1 MQNNTK
7 DIYKN
12 SNNNYSSEYSKLP
25 ILVSNINTN
34 LHSNPCSQENFFNE
48 LINTANSQESKNNS
62 SFYNCSESNHS
73 NPDNPNIIMNKDQL
87 YHTFILF
94 QKFLNQNVVNNNNM
108 NQNKISQN
116 KVEIQNKY
124 ITNNNI
130 YNDKNTIDEMNE
142 INEFEDNNNE
152 NDENNDKSNG
162 KIIFRKN
169 KTSQNW
175 KNREIKIDTDDINKE
190 LVESKSHYNII
201 NGKDNINNWKND
213 NIIFFDEEL
222 NKEKDLLYNND
233 DDMFI
238 KLNSNNKFHQNDD
251 IKNRETINSYDDIP
265 IKCNKVKFADLVEKK
280 LADEKQFENMEIN
293 TLEQKNIFTNQKI
306 KDKIE
311 NKNVNNIQFDNPIN
325 YTAKIKNNNDI
336 DIPERE
342 RDNEK
347 IISYNISHNNKKN
360 IINNNISDRQEGTIM
375 NNKKNI
381 YANIDLNIINNRD
394 NDSANKLLIN
404 NEIEN
409 KIKNYKFDKIQLCL
423 ISHNKDKKK
432 DELDNDI
439 NNIDEKERLL
449 DQKIKELNKEMV
461 KLKEEKNKVSKIKIE
476 YEKSMSKFNNDL
488 YQFGQKKDEFE
499 KYRKNELIKIKNDK
513 KNIMSESKNIKE
525 LKNQNQAL
533 IIKSK
538 KDKEIIDNLKS
549 KIYELESIIKQKES
563 NNYSSFLQGNY
574 SCNTVKY
581 PNKRSGINKSNNLA
595 EIEIGRISTN
605 HLIDE
610 YYKNIKNNSIRSM
623 ANINNLI
630 CNTIENKPK
639 DKNNINNMEK
649 EKEKHNRSLSM
660 KRNNSSYKVEI
671 SKNENKNIII
681 NDSNLTFNNYGNT
694 MNNNL
699 KNFITNESKEN
710 ISLSNKNLEKTQ
722 NNVSGNKDSL
732 NERIFFS
739 PQASRATVG
748 FGLKRLSIKFD
759 KSPKENVITKKIYEN
774 KNKQNKSKKFSKAIT
789 SNNLASSINSNKNNE
804 SNRTSNSNSNININ
818 NNNQKNQNNK
828 NNKNII
834 KKYITRERQVKK
846 QNITNDLYNSNKI
859 IKKNNQKSKKIDKNA
874 PNDKK
879 DIFSPKTKNNVLNKS
894 LKPKKNENDNININ
908 NNLNNSTNNSK
919 KLRAFHNKKV
929 SEDNFSRN
937 KKSKKKEKNI
947 TDVDVNNIKNYLN
960 KNKILDEYDFK
971 IPIKYLNT
979 DYKLIK
985 TLKTDGKTINL
996 YTHDKREI
1004 IFKSGVKKEIYE
1016 DGHQIIYFVNG
1027 DLKQIY
1033 PDGKSCYYF
1042 KESKT
1047 VQTTLNNGMEI
1058 YKFENGKIEKHHP
1071 DGTKQ
1076 IIFNDGSERY
1086 IYNDGFEETYFSDG
1100 NVQKIDKEK
1109 NVIAEKLQDDED
1121 E

>member
-34 LHSNPCSQENFFNE
+34 IHSNPCSQENFFNE

-213 NIIFFDEEL
+213 NIIFFDEEQ

-325 YTAKIKNNNDI
+325 YTVKIKNNNDI

-394 NDSANKLLIN
+394 NANANKLLIN

-432 DELDNDI
+432 NEFDNDI

-449 DQKIKELNKEMV
+449 DQKIKELNKEW
-461 KLKEEKNKVSKIKIE
+461 
-476 YEKSMSKFNNDL
+476 
-488 YQFGQKKDEFE
+488 
-499 KYRKNELIKIKNDK
+499 
-513 KNIMSESKNIKE
+513 
-525 LKNQNQAL
+525 
-533 IIKSK
+533 
-538 KDKEIIDNLKS
+538 
-549 KIYELESIIKQKES
+549 
-563 NNYSSFLQGNY
+563 
-574 SCNTVKY
+574 
-581 PNKRSGINKSNNLA
+581 
-595 EIEIGRISTN
+595 
-605 HLIDE
+605 
-610 YYKNIKNNSIRSM
+610 
-623 ANINNLI
+623 
-630 CNTIENKPK
+630 
-639 DKNNINNMEK
+639 
-649 EKEKHNRSLSM
+649 
-660 KRNNSSYKVEI
+660 
-671 SKNENKNIII
+671 
-681 NDSNLTFNNYGNT
+681 
-694 MNNNL
+694 
-699 KNFITNESKEN
+699 
-710 ISLSNKNLEKTQ
+710 
-722 NNVSGNKDSL
+722 L
-732 NERIFFS
+732 N
-739 PQASRATVG
+739 
-748 FGLKRLSIKFD
+748 
-759 KSPKENVITKKIYEN
+759 
-774 KNKQNKSKKFSKAIT
+774 
-789 SNNLASSINSNKNNE
+789 
-804 SNRTSNSNSNININ
+804 
-818 NNNQKNQNNK
+818 
-828 NNKNII
+828 
-834 KKYITRERQVKK
+834 
-846 QNITNDLYNSNKI
+846 
-859 IKKNNQKSKKIDKNA
+859 
-874 PNDKK
+874 
-879 DIFSPKTKNNVLNKS
+879 
-894 LKPKKNENDNININ
+894 
-908 NNLNNSTNNSK
+908 
-919 KLRAFHNKKV
+919 
-929 SEDNFSRN
+929 
-937 KKSKKKEKNI
+937 
-947 TDVDVNNIKNYLN
+947 
-960 KNKILDEYDFK
+960 
-971 IPIKYLNT
+971 
-979 DYKLIK
+979 
-985 TLKTDGKTINL
+985 
-996 YTHDKREI
+996 
-1004 IFKSGVKKEIYE
+1004 
-1016 DGHQIIYFVNG
+1016 
-1027 DLKQIY
+1027 
-1033 PDGKSCYYF
+1033 
-1042 KESKT
+1042 
-1047 VQTTLNNGMEI
+1047 
-1058 YKFENGKIEKHHP
+1058 
-1071 DGTKQ
+1071 
-1076 IIFNDGSERY
+1076 
-1086 IYNDGFEETYFSDG
+1086 
-1100 NVQKIDKEK
+1100 
-1109 NVIAEKLQDDED
+1109 
-1121 E
+1121 